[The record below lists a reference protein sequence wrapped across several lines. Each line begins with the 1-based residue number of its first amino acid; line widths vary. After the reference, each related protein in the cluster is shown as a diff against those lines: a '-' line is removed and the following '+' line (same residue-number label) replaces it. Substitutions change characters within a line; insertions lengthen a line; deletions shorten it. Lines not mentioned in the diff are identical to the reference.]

1 MENTDNQV
9 SDQKAKSNK
18 GLTIL
23 LIIVI
28 VALGATIAVL
38 FSKINQQKE
47 AAQQV
52 QTILEG
58 EKQGL
63 QKELTDLIGE
73 YDELKGNND
82 NLNKQIG
89 EQQEKIKKL
98 LRIQASNVDLIG
110 KYKKELTTL
119 REVLK
124 SYIAQVDSL
133 NTRNQQ
139 LVSENVQVKTNLDLA
154 RSENTKISQ
163 EKDQLNT
170 QVQKAAI
177 ITTSNIVITPQDKR
191 GKEASRISKTLKLK
205 VCFTLREN
213 SIAKP
218 GNKDIYLR
226 ITNPTG
232 SVIAYSESDVFNFQ
246 GQSIVFSAKRQIEYE
261 NKDLDVCI
269 FWDNNNQLTVGEYT
283 IDIFTEGN
291 LIGSTKFSMKK

>member
-1 MENTDNQV
+1 MENSDIQTT
-9 SDQKAKSNK
+9 DQKPKSNK

-28 VALGATIAVL
+28 VALGSTIAVL
-38 FSKINQQKE
+38 VSKINQQKV
-47 AAQQV
+47 AAVEV

-58 EKQGL
+58 EKENL

-73 YDELKGNND
+73 YDNLKGNND
-82 NLNKQIG
+82 TLNKQIG
-89 EQQEKIKKL
+89 EQQEKIKKI
-98 LRIQASNVDLIG
+98 LRIQASNVELIG
-110 KYKKELTTL
+110 KYKKELSTL

-139 LVSENVQVKTNLDLA
+139 LVSENVQVKTNLEQA

-170 QVQKAAI
+170 QVQKAAV
-177 ITTSNIVITPQDKR
+177 ITTSNIVITPLDKR

-205 VCFTLREN
+205 VCFTLRAN
-213 SIAKP
+213 AIAKP
-218 GNKDIYLR
+218 GNKDVYIR
-226 ITNPTG
+226 ITNPAG
-232 SVIAYSESDVFNFQ
+232 SVIAYSETEVFNFE
-246 GQSIVFSAKRQIEYE
+246 GQAIVYSAKRQIEYE
-261 NKDLDVCI
+261 NKDIDVCI
-269 FWDNNNQLTVGEYT
+269 FWDNNNQLTIGEYT

>member
-1 MENTDNQV
+1 MENTDIQTTE
-9 SDQKAKSNK
+9 QRPKSNK

-28 VALGATIAVL
+28 VALGSTIAVL
-38 FSKINQQKE
+38 ISKINQQKV
-47 AAQQV
+47 AAQEV

-58 EKQGL
+58 EKQNL

-73 YDELKGNND
+73 YDNLKGNND
-82 NLNKQIG
+82 SLNKQIG

-98 LRIQASNVDLIG
+98 LRIQASNVELIG
-110 KYKKELTTL
+110 KYKKELSTL

-139 LVSENVQVKTNLDLA
+139 LVSENVQVKTNLEQA

-170 QVQKAAI
+170 QVQKAAV
-177 ITTSNIVITPQDKR
+177 ITTSNIVITPMDKR

-213 SIAKP
+213 AIAKA
-218 GNKDIYLR
+218 GNKDVFIR
-226 ITNPTG
+226 ITNPAG
-232 SVIAYSESDVFNFQ
+232 SVIAYSETDVFNFQ
-246 GQSIVFSAKRQIEYE
+246 GQSIVYSAKRQIEYE
-261 NKDLDVCI
+261 NKDIDVCI

-291 LIGSTKFSMKK
+291 LVGSTKFSMKK

>member
-1 MENTDNQV
+1 MEN
-9 SDQKAKSNK
+9 SDIQSTELKPKSNR

-28 VALGATIAVL
+28 IALGATIAVL
-38 FSKINQQKE
+38 ISKINQQQV
-47 AAQQV
+47 AAQEV

-58 EKQGL
+58 EKQNL

-73 YDELKGNND
+73 YDNLKGNND
-82 NLNKQIG
+82 SLNKQIG

-98 LRIQASNVDLIG
+98 LRIQASNVELIG
-110 KYKKELTTL
+110 KYKKELSTL

-139 LVSENVQVKTNLDLA
+139 LVSENVQVKTNLEQA
-154 RSENTKISQ
+154 RTENTKISQ
-163 EKDQLNT
+163 EKDQLNS
-170 QVQKAAI
+170 QVQKAAV
-177 ITTSNIVITPQDKR
+177 ITTSNIVVTPLDKR
-191 GKEASRISKTLKLK
+191 GKDASRISKTLKLK
-205 VCFTLREN
+205 VCFTMREN
-213 SIAKP
+213 AIAKP
-218 GNKDIYLR
+218 GNKDVFIR
-226 ITNPTG
+226 ITNPAG
-232 SVIAYSESDVFNFQ
+232 SVITYSQSDVFNFQ
-246 GQSIVFSAKRQIEYE
+246 GQSIVYSARRQIEYE
-261 NKDLDVCI
+261 NKDIDVCI

>member
-1 MENTDNQV
+1 MENTDFQ
-9 SDQKAKSNK
+9 STEQKPKSNK

-28 VALGATIAVL
+28 IALGSTIAVL
-38 FSKINQQKE
+38 VSKINQQKV
-47 AAQQV
+47 AAMEV
-52 QTILEG
+52 QTILES

-82 NLNKQIG
+82 GLNKQIG

-110 KYKKELTTL
+110 KYKKELGTL
-119 REVLK
+119 RDVLK

-139 LVSENVQVKTNLDLA
+139 LVTENVAVKTNLDQA
-154 RSENTKISQ
+154 RTENVKISQ
-163 EKDQLNT
+163 EKDQLNS
-170 QVQKAAI
+170 QVQKAAV
-177 ITTSNIVITPQDKR
+177 ITTSNIVVTPLDKR

-213 SIAKP
+213 AIAKP
-218 GNKDIYLR
+218 GTKDVYLR
-226 ITNPTG
+226 ITNPAG

-246 GQSIVFSAKRQIEYE
+246 GQQIVYSAKRQIEYE
-261 NKDLDVCI
+261 NKDIEVCI
-269 FWDNNNQLTVGEYT
+269 FWDNNNQLSVGEYT
-283 IDIFTEGN
+283 IDMFTEGN
-291 LIGSTKFSMKK
+291 LIGTAKFSMKK